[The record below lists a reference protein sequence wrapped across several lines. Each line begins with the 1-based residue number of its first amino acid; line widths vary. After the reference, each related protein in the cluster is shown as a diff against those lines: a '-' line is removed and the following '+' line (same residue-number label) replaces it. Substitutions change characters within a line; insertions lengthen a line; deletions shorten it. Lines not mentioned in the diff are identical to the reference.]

1 MASTSRQKHLFEDYD
16 GFVEKFKPKKT
27 TDDCY
32 TPPDVYDC
40 VSDWACERFGID
52 PSGIVRPFWP
62 GGDYESFDYPEGCTV
77 LDNPPFSILSKI
89 CEFYLDRGI
98 GFFLFAPALT
108 ALSGAKT
115 CMRTNHVFADC
126 DIEYHNGA
134 VVRTSFVTSFG
145 DNVAETA
152 PDLFRAV
159 KRVQDE
165 RRSKERQ
172 RLPKYSYP
180 SHVLTAAM
188 LGKYAKYGVRL
199 EVKPGDC
206 VLVSALDARREAGK
220 SVYGKGLLLSDEAA
234 ARHAAAE
241 RAAAEQASAR
251 IWELSDRER
260 AIVESL
266 GSGEMTE
273 EAPWCP

>member
-1 MASTSRQKHLFEDYD
+1 MASTSQQKHLFEDYD

-32 TPPDVYDC
+32 TPPD
-40 VSDWACERFGID
+40 
-52 PSGIVRPFWP
+52 
-62 GGDYESFDYPEGCTV
+62 
-77 LDNPPFSILSKI
+77 NPPFSILSKI

-98 GFFLFAPALT
+98 SFFLFAPALT

-134 VVRTSFVTSFG
+134 VVHTSFVTSFG

-165 RRSKERQ
+165 RRANERQ

-206 VLVSALDARREAGK
+206 VLVSALDAQREAGK

>member
-1 MASTSRQKHLFEDYD
+1 MASTSRQKHMFEDYD

-145 DNVAETA
+145 DNIT
-152 PDLFRAV
+152 DAV
-159 KRVQDE
+159 GK
-165 RRSKERQ
+165 
-172 RLPKYSYP
+172 SYK
-180 SHVLTAAM
+180 TIEGIGYE
-188 LGKYAKYGVRL
+188 GKYYRT
-199 EVKPGDC
+199 DI
-206 VLVSALDARREAGK
+206 GK
-220 SVYGKGLLLSDEAA
+220 DLL
-234 ARHAAAE
+234 
-241 RAAAEQASAR
+241 
-251 IWELSDRER
+251 
-260 AIVESL
+260 
-266 GSGEMTE
+266 
-273 EAPWCP
+273 

>member
-1 MASTSRQKHLFEDYD
+1 MASTSKQKHLFEDYD

-52 PSGIVRPFWP
+52 PGSIVRPFWP
-62 GGDYESFDYPEGCTV
+62 GGDYESFDYPDGCTV
-77 LDNPPFSILSKI
+77 LDNPPFSILSRI

-98 GFFLFAPALT
+98 RFFLFAPALT
-108 ALSGAKT
+108 AFSAAKVA
-115 CMRTNHVFADC
+115 MRTNHVFADC
-126 DIEYHNGA
+126 SIEYHNGA
-134 VVRTSFVTSFG
+134 VVHTSFVTSFG

-152 PDLFRAV
+152 PDLCRAV
-159 KRVQDE
+159 KRAQDE

-206 VLVSALDARREAGK
+206 VRVSALDAQREAGK
-220 SVYGKGLLLSDEAA
+220 AVYGGGLLLSDEAA

-241 RAAAEQASAR
+241 RAAAERAAAEQASACK
-251 IWELSDRER
+251 WELSDRER
-260 AIVESL
+260 ALVRSM
-266 GSGEMTE
+266 G
-273 EAPWCP
+273 